1 MTNLERPFIAP
12 QHILPEITLR
22 AILLSI
28 ILAAI
33 LAAANTYLALKIG
46 ILTSASI
53 PAAVISMGVLRFFKN
68 SNILENNQVQT
79 AASAGEA
86 VAGGIVYT
94 IPALVIINYWSGFSY
109 LENFL
114 IALTGGLLGV
124 LFSIPIRRVLMQESS
139 LKFPEGRAIAELLKV
154 GSHKKFGLR
163 EMVWGS
169 GVGGLL
175 ELLQSGFKIIAEG
188 TQVFFA
194 KGSSLFGFG
203 VGFSATMLG
212 AGYLIGFTVG
222 ISFLIGAIINWVVCL
237 PVLST
242 FYGLPVE
249 QGNVFNTVMNFAHTK
264 LRYVGIGAMLLAG
277 VYTLLSLAKPF
288 AISLRNTL
296 QLRVIKTQLRTEQ
309 DLPLSFIIVGLILLA
324 FALYGLFNHLLPIT
338 QLGFATFNVPFII
351 CCILYVLVIG
361 FIFSAICGYF
371 SGMVGVSAS
380 PGSAIIIAGML
391 MVALTLRMLLG
402 EAIMPAK
409 LQSAAAI
416 TIILGGIVTGAA
428 CIANDNIQDLK
439 VGHLVGSTPR
449 KQQIMLMIGV
459 VVAAAVIPLVMQLL
473 YSVYGIAGSVPR
485 AGMDPALTLPAP
497 PAALMAAV
505 TQAVFN
511 HDLPWEMM
519 GLGMFITAL
528 LIGLNHC
535 LKRRGFTISILGVAI
550 GMYLPLTTSMPLF
563 FGGLMAYLVNRKAKQ
578 LAPEVKQ
585 RGNLLACGLVAGSA
599 LMDVLLAIPM
609 ALLPNPE
616 ILNLM
621 PANLKPLSI
630 IMGVLVILGLTSWF
644 KRLANR
650 G

>member
-1 MTNLERPFIAP
+1 
-12 QHILPEITLR
+12 LPEITLR
-22 AILLSI
+22 ALLLSI

-114 IALTGGLLGV
+114 IAITGGLLGV
-124 LFSIPIRRVLMQESS
+124 LFSVPIRRVLMQEPT
-139 LKFPEGRAIAELLKV
+139 LKFPEGRAIAELLKA
-154 GSHKKFGLR
+154 GSHKGFGLK
-163 EMVWGS
+163 EMLWGG

-175 ELLQSGFKIIAEG
+175 ELLQSGFKIVAEG
-188 TQVFFA
+188 AQYFFA
-194 KGSSLFGFG
+194 KGSTLFGFG
-203 VGFSATMLG
+203 IGFSATMLG
-212 AGYLIGFTVG
+212 AGYLVGFTVG
-222 ISFLIGAIINWVVCL
+222 ISFLVGAIINWVICL
-237 PVLST
+237 PALST
-242 FYGLPVE
+242 FYAVTVE
-249 QGNVFNTVMNFAHTK
+249 HNQVTNTVMNFAHIK

-288 AISLRNTL
+288 AVSLRHSL
-296 QLRVIKTQLRTEQ
+296 QLKVIKSQIRTEQ
-309 DLPLSFIIVGLILLA
+309 DLPMSFIIIGLILLSL
-324 FALYGLFNHLLPIT
+324 ALYGLFDYLLPIT
-338 QLGFATFNVPFII
+338 QLGFAAFTVPFIG

-402 EAIMPAK
+402 DVAVSAK

-449 KQQIMLMIGV
+449 KQQLMLMLGV

-473 YSVYGIAGSVPR
+473 YKVYGIAGNVPR
-485 AGMDPALTLPAP
+485 AGMDPSATLPAP

-519 GLGMFITAL
+519 GLGMLIVAL
-528 LIGLNHC
+528 LIGINHF
-535 LKRRGFTISILGVAI
+535 LQKHGFNLSILGVAI
-550 GMYLPLTTSMPLF
+550 GMYLPLTTSVPLF
-563 FGGLMAYLVNRKAKQ
+563 FGGLIAYLVNKKTKQ
-578 LAPEVKQ
+578 QSPEARQ

-609 ALLPNPE
+609 ALLPNPDV
-616 ILNLM
+616 LNLM
-621 PANLKPLSI
+621 PANLKPVSI
-630 IMGVLVILGLTSWF
+630 IMAILLLLGLASWF

>member
-1 MTNLERPFIAP
+1 MSNPEQPFIAP
-12 QHILPEITLR
+12 QQILPEITLR

-28 ILAAI
+28 ILAAV

-68 SNILENNQVQT
+68 ANVLENNQVQT

-114 IALTGGLLGV
+114 IAITGGLLGV

-139 LKFPEGRAIAELLKV
+139 LKFPEGRAITELLKA
-154 GSHKKFGLR
+154 GSHKGFGLK

-169 GVGGLL
+169 GIGGLL

-194 KGSSLFGFG
+194 KGSTLFGFG
-203 VGFSATMLG
+203 IGFSATMLG

-222 ISFLIGAIINWVVCL
+222 ISFLIGAIINWVICL
-237 PVLST
+237 PILST
-242 FYGLPVE
+242 FYGVTVE
-249 QGNVFNTVMNFAHTK
+249 HNQVTNAVMDFAHIK

-288 AISLRNTL
+288 AISLRNSL
-296 QLRVIKTQLRTEQ
+296 QVKVIKSQIRTEQ
-309 DLPLSFIIVGLILLA
+309 DLPMSVIIVGLILIALA
-324 FALYGLFNHLLPIT
+324 IYGLFDYLLPIA
-338 QLGFATFNVPFII
+338 QLGFAAFSMPFIA
-351 CCILYVLVIG
+351 CCILYILVIG

-391 MVALTLRMLLG
+391 MVAVTLRMLLG
-402 EAIMPAK
+402 ETAVLAK

-416 TIILGGIVTGAA
+416 TIIIGGVVTGAA

-439 VGHLVGSTPR
+439 VGHLLGSTPR
-449 KQQIMLMIGV
+449 KQQIMLMLGV

-473 YSVYGIAGSVPR
+473 YKVYGIAGSMPR
-485 AGMDPALTLPAP
+485 AGMDPSATLPAP

-511 HDLPWEMM
+511 HNLPWEMM
-519 GLGMFITAL
+519 GLGMLIAAL
-528 LIGLNHC
+528 LISLNYF
-535 LKRRGFTISILGVAI
+535 LQKKGFSVSILAVAI
-550 GMYLPLTTSMPLF
+550 GMYLPLTTSIPLF
-563 FGGLMAYLVNRKAKQ
+563 LGGLIAYIVNRKTKQ
-578 LAPEVKQ
+578 LSIEAKQ

-616 ILNLM
+616 ILNIM

-630 IMGVLVILGLTSWF
+630 IMGLLVILGLTSWF